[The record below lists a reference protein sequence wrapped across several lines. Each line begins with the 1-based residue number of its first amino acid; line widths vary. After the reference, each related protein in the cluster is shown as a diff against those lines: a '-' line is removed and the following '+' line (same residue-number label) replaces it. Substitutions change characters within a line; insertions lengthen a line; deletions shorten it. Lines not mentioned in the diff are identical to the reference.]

1 VLLGV
6 IPRLTI
12 GTPWEISTAPGSVTL
27 TNAQAGAN
35 VSFGGFRR
43 GTIAGAVFN
52 DRDGNGVRDAG
63 DGGLAG
69 WRIFQDRNGNGVYD
83 DGSPRATAST
93 DVPKIVS
100 GRPGRRSA

>member
-1 VLLGV
+1 MLLGV

-52 DRDGNGVRDAG
+52 DRDGNGVRD
-63 DGGLAG
+63 
-69 WRIFQDRNGNGVYD
+69 